1 MGKIIYM
8 ESYEEYAARMGQQPQ
23 GPKIDKGYVLCLIPA
38 IIGILLMLAIKI
50 FE

>member
-1 MGKIIYM
+1 M
-8 ESYEEYAARMGQQPQ
+8 ESYEEYAARMGQPQ
-23 GPKIDKGYVLCLIPA
+23 GPKIDKGYILCLIPA

>member
-8 ESYEEYAARMGQQPQ
+8 ESYEEYAARMEQPQ